1 MPKRWL
7 RWLAALTLIPLLA
20 ACDFTGPQS
29 ALDPAGPVAQI
40 QIDIFYWAYWL
51 SWPVMIIVT
60 GLIVYVIFR
69 YRRRPGDEMP
79 VQSHGN
85 PMMEVVWTIIPVILV
100 ILVAVPTVRSVFATQ
115 SYIDATEEDVVV
127 HVTGYQWWWKFEYP
141 ETGIRTANELIIPAG
156 KRVVLQLNSAD
167 VLHAFWVPRLA
178 GKVDL
183 IPNQDNQLWFEADE
197 PGEYPGQCAE
207 LCLGAHAYMRFK
219 VIAVTEE
226 EYEAWLHEFEQP
238 EVAANPSDPVESK
251 GRQLLAQKGC
261 IGCHTVDNYA
271 EGLALGS
278 TNYPSLTNFGL
289 RTSIGANIADATL
302 EHLTEWIVDPQS
314 MKPGNYMPTLWE
326 EDDPNRYEEAEAIA
340 TYLLSL
346 GAGDADVSSTASAL
360 GGN

>member
-1 MPKRWL
+1 MPKKWL
-7 RWLAALTLIPLLA
+7 RWLATLTLIPLLA

-40 QIDIFYWAYWL
+40 QIDVFYWAYWL
-51 SWPVMIIVT
+51 SWPVMIVVA
-60 GLIVYVIFR
+60 GLLLFVIIR
-69 YRRRPGDEMP
+69 YRRRSDDEMP

-85 PMMEVVWTIIPVILV
+85 PMMELIWTTIPVILV
-100 ILVAVPTVRSVFATQ
+100 VLVAIPTVRSIFATQ
-115 SYIDATEEDVVV
+115 SYVEPTEDDIVV

-141 ETGIRTANELIIPAG
+141 EEGIRTANELIVPAG

-183 IPNQDNQLWFEADE
+183 IPNQDNQLWFLADE
-197 PGEYPGQCAE
+197 PGDYPGQCAE

-219 VIAVTEE
+219 VIAVTED
-226 EYEAWLHEFEQP
+226 EYADWVAGFQQP
-238 EVAANPSDPVESK
+238 ELATAPADPDESK

-271 EGLALGS
+271 ADLSLGS
-278 TNYPSLTNFGL
+278 TQYPSLTNYGL
-289 RTSIGANIADATL
+289 RTSVGANIAEATL
-302 EHLTEWIVDPQS
+302 ELLTEWIVDPQT
-314 MKPGNYMPTLWE
+314 MKPGNYMPTLWNA
-326 EDDPNRYEEAEAIA
+326 DDPNRYEEAEAIA
-340 TYLLSL
+340 KYLLSL
-346 GAGDADVSSTASAL
+346 GRDDADVNSTASAL